1 MAITFLLNGRQ
12 SSSSDAATVGLLLD
26 EHGINPDH
34 VVVEINR
41 NIIKREEYERCRIG
55 EGDRIEIIRF
65 VGGG

>member
-26 EHGINPDH
+26 EYGINPDH

-41 NIIKREEYERCRIG
+41 NIIKREEYERYRIG